1 MTLIQYDMPNFRKYL
16 CLSPAWHHLV
26 LESMDEYFKKV
37 ECDFVNKNYE
47 YLLFKKSYTN
57 SSAIHF
63 CGNKGIRVDRVL
75 VCEVLDNSK
84 ILNKCLRLS
93 YAFKYANAKSEKDV
107 FIADYKMDVVK
118 SNTNRVVWIHKDE

>member
-1 MTLIQYDMPNFRKYL
+1 MAITLLLFDMGNFRKYL

-26 LESMDEYFKKV
+26 LEAMDEHFKKV
-37 ECDFVNKNYE
+37 ECNFVMKNFE
-47 YLLFKKSYTN
+47 TLLFKKSYTN

-63 CGNKGIRVDRVL
+63 CGKKGIRVDRVL

-93 YAFKYANAKSEKDV
+93 YAF
-107 FIADYKMDVVK
+107 
-118 SNTNRVVWIHKDE
+118 

>member
-1 MTLIQYDMPNFRKYL
+1 MGNFRKYL

-26 LESMDEYFKKV
+26 LEAMDEHFKKV
-37 ECDFVNKNYE
+37 ECDFVMKNYE
-47 YLLFKKSYTN
+47 SLLFKKSYTN

-63 CGNKGIRVDRVL
+63 CGKKGIRVDRVL

-93 YAFKYANAKSEKDV
+93 YAFKYFNSNSEKDIFV
-107 FIADYKMDVVK
+107 ADYKFDIVK
-118 SNTNRVVWIHKDE
+118 AGSSRIVWLHKDEQEIQS